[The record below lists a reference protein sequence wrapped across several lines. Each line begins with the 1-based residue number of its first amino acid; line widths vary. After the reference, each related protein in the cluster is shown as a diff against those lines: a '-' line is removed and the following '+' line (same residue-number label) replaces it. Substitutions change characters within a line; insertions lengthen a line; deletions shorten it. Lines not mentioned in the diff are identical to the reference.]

1 MNIKQ
6 VLDDIKKKLKKTGGK
21 QPMRLLG
28 NYALNL
34 IRDRTRKGFG
44 VPHAG
49 GSKEP
54 LKALSANYIQ
64 WRQKNKRKL
73 SKFAKPSKSNLT
85 RTGRM
90 LESLRVI
97 ETKNFGFTIAP
108 TGQSKE
114 GVPNEDIARHH
125 EKGIKTKKGIVKR
138 PFLYLSQEE
147 INQCIKFYEKEI
159 LKNALQ

>member
-1 MNIKQ
+1 
-6 VLDDIKKKLKKTGGK
+6 
-21 QPMRLLG
+21 MRLLG
-28 NYALNL
+28 NYAPNL

-114 GVPNEDIARHH
+114 GAKQRHCTPSR
-125 EKGIKTKKGIVKR
+125 KKVLKQKGIVKT
-138 PFLYLSQEE
+138 FLYLSQEE
-147 INQCIKFYEKEI
+147 INQCIKFYEKRF
-159 LKNALQ
+159 